1 MATNL
6 EELKQLREEKL
17 KELKALKGTVET
29 PSATFNAAY
38 EQTSQDAFVL
48 SGMFLGF
55 GLILT
60 MIFAYLVKSGNEP
73 ESMVRVFGMVLIV
86 IAAVFLIIA
95 GYSEKQI
102 APVFGLLG
110 TVAGYLL
117 GRSSV
122 KKDEHLG

>member
-1 MATNL
+1 MTSDLDN
-6 EELKQLREEKL
+6 L
-17 KELKALKGTVET
+17 KENVDKAMQERNALKGTVE
-29 PSATFNAAY
+29 PQKDDFNAAY
-38 EQTSQDAFVL
+38 EKTSQDSFVL

-60 MIFAYLVKSGNEP
+60 MIFAHLVKSGNEP
-73 ESMVRVFGMVLIV
+73 ESLVRVFGMMLIV
-86 IAAVFLIIA
+86 ISAVFLMIA

-122 KKDEHLG
+122 KKGGHLD